1 MTDRKRKKVK
11 YSGKGQA
18 DRLITQHEKS
28 GGVDGIFG
36 ENAKKHDA
44 SINDVA
50 AQVLQKVREKY
61 HNLEFRKRASISKE
75 EINKKL
81 QSVDPRLGKTLFV
94 KNSHIMPDG
103 GVLEVKD
110 CDGNWRII
118 LVGESKHQG
127 NDIEKIKAGIKQGKM
142 KDQDLMVAGNAI
154 ERVHKNILEIRNMM
168 TNEYHFPYVI
178 FLQGT
183 NFATKTEFVEDQAGR
198 KIKIGH
204 DVGSLNRIDR
214 VTASNFSMEINT
226 NHCKNIVVNNRMLQA
241 TSLYFQCAPWSS
253 ETMFTIM
260 LEIAETSLNVLQSQN
275 KVSLSGEK
283 KG

>member
-1 MTDRKRKKVK
+1 MANKKKVN

-18 DRLITQHEKS
+18 QRLIDQHEKS

-36 ENAKKHDA
+36 DNAKKHDA
-44 SINDVA
+44 SIDGVA
-50 AQVLQKVREKY
+50 EKVLYYLKNKY
-61 HNLEFRKRASISKE
+61 PNLNFRRRSSLSKE
-75 EINKKL
+75 EINQKL
-81 QSVDPRLGKTLFV
+81 QSIDPRLGKTLFV

-103 GVLEVKD
+103 GVTEVQD
-110 CDGNWRII
+110 NDANWRII

-127 NDIEKIKAGIKQGKM
+127 NDIEKIKAGVKQGKN

-168 TNEYHFPYVI
+168 TDEHHFPYVI

-183 NFATKTEFVEDQAGR
+183 NFATKTEFVEDSLGR

-214 VTASNFSMEINT
+214 VTASNFGMEINT
-226 NHCKNIVVNNRMLQA
+226 NHCKNIEINGRLLQSA
-241 TSLYFQCAPWSS
+241 SLYFQCAPWSADS
-253 ETMFTIM
+253 MYQIM
-260 LEIAETSLNVLQSQN
+260 VEVSETSLSVLSSRGQI
-275 KVSLSGEK
+275 SL
-283 KG
+283 